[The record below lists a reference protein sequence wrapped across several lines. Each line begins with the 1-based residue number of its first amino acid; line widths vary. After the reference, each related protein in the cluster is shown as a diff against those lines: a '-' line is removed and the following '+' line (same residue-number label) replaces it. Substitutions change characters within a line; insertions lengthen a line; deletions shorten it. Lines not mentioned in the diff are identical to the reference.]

1 MYIHKMKK
9 ELDKNR
15 YYGAAGELRNPDRPN
30 LVSAGLCQGI
40 GLGKKKH
47 ILLYC
52 ITSRK
57 VF

>member
-15 YYGAAGELRNPDRPN
+15 YYGAAAELRNPDRPN

-40 GLGKKKH
+40 GLGKKN
-47 ILLYC
+47 IFFY
-52 ITSRK
+52 T
-57 VF
+57 V